1 MAQVRGER
9 VGHWSENTNSSAV
22 VGCRVGVVAV
32 NQTAAIS
39 RRRGT
44 TTSAVRTPVQDS
56 KTSIQI
62 HVVSKNEQLRV
73 SAGEKRREPDRIV
86 ARREKKHKNKL
97 PPLSRYP
104 SNQNIWPD
112 PVHQHHDE

>member
-22 VGCRVGVVAV
+22 VGCRVGVEAV

-39 RRRGT
+39 
-44 TTSAVRTPVQDS
+44 SAVRTPVQDS